1 MEETDIELSIKENL
15 NTTKSLQ
22 TKIRNL
28 EIIVN
33 KQQEELNKIK
43 LKQSFENIS
52 EAILKQ

>member
-1 MEETDIELSIKENL
+1 MEEGDIELFVKENL

-22 TKIRNL
+22 AKIRNL

-33 KQQEELNKIK
+33 KQQEELDKVK

-52 EAILKQ
+52 EAILKK